1 MEHCLLSLNGELVKG
16 NDMHEVLG
24 SNSLLIIGRGAEVH
38 TNYIKQA
45 RYWPHVAVSTAYAK
59 LQEASAK
66 SGSILTPA

>member
-1 MEHCLLSLNGELVKG
+1 
-16 NDMHEVLG
+16 MHEVLG

-38 TNYIKQA
+38 ANYIKQA
-45 RYWPHVAVSTAYAK
+45 KYWPHVAVSTAYAK